1 MFEPG
6 AVGAASGGMCLGL
19 AGLAF
24 AAERL
29 PGINRLTNKL
39 HTDRMQAV
47 LLLTASFGI
56 ISTPAGRWWHNA
68 VNAINGWMSG
78 IAGHWTG
85 LAFTGVLAL
94 LCLLYLINDLVTRR
108 VEMRTRLLAC
118 VVPVLAASIPGTVG
132 TIVTSALGY
141 VASAVAWCVG
151 QLFGIGG

>member
-1 MFEPG
+1 MLEPG
-6 AVGAASGGMCLGL
+6 AVGAATGGMCLGL

-29 PGINRLTNKL
+29 PGINKVTNKL

-56 ISTPAGRWWHNA
+56 ISTAAGRWWHNA
-68 VNAINGWMSG
+68 VNTMNGWLSG
-78 IAGHWTG
+78 LAGQWTG

-108 VEMRTRLLAC
+108 VEMRTRLLAA

-132 TIVTSALGY
+132 TVVTSVLGY
-141 VASAVAWCVG
+141 VAASVAWCVG